1 MDELRSPA
9 DQRRNRNFA
18 ETHRQLIE
26 RAVSLIGSDGVD
38 VLSVSS
44 LARDAGMNRSTVY
57 YHFESREALL
67 LAIKEWVG
75 MRLSEAM
82 LGIGD
87 PAARLER
94 SLEFTLN
101 HPAVVHLWVMDLIED
116 GPIEEKLPFWGVLV
130 DAFQRGQGLMEP
142 VAQPRMPRAE
152 AEVLALGLLSTV
164 LMGTRVY
171 KVAVRPQDS
180 TPVIARRFAGVFDG
194 LLAQARARR

>member
-94 SLEFTLN
+94 SLEFALG

-142 VAQPRMPRAE
+142 GAEARMPRAD
-152 AEVLALGLLSTV
+152 AEVLALALLSTV

-171 KVAVRPQDS
+171 KAAVRPQDS

>member
-1 MDELRSPA
+1 M
-9 DQRRNRNFA
+9 
-18 ETHRQLIE
+18 T
-26 RAVSLIGSDGVD
+26 LIGTDGVD
-38 VLSVSS
+38 ELSVSS